1 MRWDGPGKLVS
12 RRPAWIVVIWLGLAA
27 GVGIFSP
34 NLTKL
39 AAEGQANMLPSDA
52 ESLRAAALVKESWPD
67 QAFDAMAV
75 AVLYRA
81 EGLTEADRQFA
92 LRLARK
98 FEEAGRPKEMVHVL
112 GPGSEPEIAARL
124 ESPDKTVSLVA
135 ATLSSSFVAPVSQDA
150 VAWMERQANRSDLG
164 VPPGLTVRWT
174 GDAVIGRDYM
184 ANVQTSLDRAAV
196 ATVVLLLIVLL
207 FVYRSFWLAL
217 VPLATIGV
225 SLVIS
230 RGALAWMMLAGW
242 ELSPLVELFLIAIL
256 FGTGTDFC
264 LFLSWRFA
272 EHLNTNNPAGSM
284 RVTLSRSMTPLVTS
298 AGTIIIGMLLMG
310 TTKFKLFSST
320 GPERRLEPGAGTPGH
335 A

>member
-112 GPGSEPEIAARL
+112 GPGSEPEESRRGWRARTKRSRWSRPRFHRRSSRRCRRML
-124 ESPDKTVSLVA
+124 SPGWNA
-135 ATLSSSFVAPVSQDA
+135 
-150 VAWMERQANRSDLG
+150 RR
-164 VPPGLTVRWT
+164 
-174 GDAVIGRDYM
+174 I
-184 ANVQTSLDRAAV
+184 V
-196 ATVVLLLIVLL
+196 AT
-207 FVYRSFWLAL
+207 SAC
-217 VPLATIGV
+217 PLG
-225 SLVIS
+225 LQ
-230 RGALAWMMLAGW
+230 
-242 ELSPLVELFLIAIL
+242 
-256 FGTGTDFC
+256 
-264 LFLSWRFA
+264 
-272 EHLNTNNPAGSM
+272 
-284 RVTLSRSMTPLVTS
+284 S
-298 AGTIIIGMLLMG
+298 AGRATRLSAAI
-310 TTKFKLFSST
+310 TWPTYK
-320 GPERRLEPGAGTPGH
+320 RRLTAPPWRRSSCS
-335 A
+335 